1 MSIVILPALSDFA
14 KGGRRL
20 WSMPAPPEAG
30 ISLAFLCA
38 FCFSAVFLIF
48 LRHATKHGNQ
58 RRRTADFDC
67 AAQTPTSRNRNSE
80 VYRCLEDPRRRPI
93 RIVMDRTLE
102 SSGIS
107 ISAYRSCERLI
118 RMAVPPIPIFPL
130 LFLVGMSIFVIV
142 PVVVRQ
148 EYSPSVPLMVVP
160 VVIVLVIPIVN
171 SYLHADFLRHRR
183 GHY

>member
-20 WSMPAPPEAG
+20 CSMPAPPQVG
-30 ISLAFLCA
+30 ISLAVLCA
-38 FCFSAVFLIF
+38 LCFAAVFLIF

-93 RIVMDRTLE
+93 RIVMDRTLT
-102 SSGIS
+102 SRGIS
-107 ISAYRSCERLI
+107 SAKYPFR
-118 RMAVPPIPIFPL
+118 
-130 LFLVGMSIFVIV
+130 
-142 PVVVRQ
+142 
-148 EYSPSVPLMVVP
+148 
-160 VVIVLVIPIVN
+160 
-171 SYLHADFLRHRR
+171 
-183 GHY
+183 

>member
-20 WSMPAPPEAG
+20 CSMPAPPQVG

-38 FCFSAVFLIF
+38 LCFSAVFLIF

-58 RRRTADFDC
+58 RRRTTNFDI
-67 AAQTPTSRNRNSE
+67 ATQPLTSRNQNSE

-93 RIVMDRTLE
+93 RIVMDRTLK

-107 ISAYRSCERLI
+107 K
-118 RMAVPPIPIFPL
+118 
-130 LFLVGMSIFVIV
+130 
-142 PVVVRQ
+142 
-148 EYSPSVPLMVVP
+148 
-160 VVIVLVIPIVN
+160 
-171 SYLHADFLRHRR
+171 
-183 GHY
+183 